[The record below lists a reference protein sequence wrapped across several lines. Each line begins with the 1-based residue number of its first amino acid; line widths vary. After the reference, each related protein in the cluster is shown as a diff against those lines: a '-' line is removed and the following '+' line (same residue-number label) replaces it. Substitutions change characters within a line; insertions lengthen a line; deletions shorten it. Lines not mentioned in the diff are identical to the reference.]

1 MKPDADPAEPLA
13 PRFFLAM
20 FCPFVAG
27 YFISFF
33 FRYVNAVI
41 SADLTREFALSAPQL
56 AFLTSAYF
64 LFFALAQ
71 LPLGLALDRFG
82 PRRVVGSLM
91 TLTAAGSLVFG
102 LADGFATLTLGR
114 ALVGL
119 GVSGCLMGALKAFR
133 TWVPSGRLAT
143 VIGVY
148 VMIGGLGALGATS
161 PVEALLGPVGWRGVF
176 YLCSALSLAVA
187 IAIFVVVPE
196 SSRGRSSEGFAE
208 LVAGFGTVFGS
219 WSFWR
224 LVLPLIAVA
233 APYTA
238 LQGLWFGPWLR
249 DVAGFSR
256 GEAASLLL
264 ASAFVYFLS
273 TGVLGVISD
282 RMAALGISQAA
293 VFRGGAVIA
302 LAILL
307 LLAVGGELSPRT
319 LVLSYAF
326 AIATTSLAIP
336 ELAKAYSAELA
347 GRASTAQNMLAFL
360 SVFVYQWAFG
370 VLLGLFPVL
379 DGRYAAGGYRAALLA
394 CAALHALSL
403 LCFLPARA
411 RARTKPA

>member
-1 MKPDADPAEPLA
+1 MKPDPASGRRLA
-13 PRFFLAM
+13 PRYFLAL
-20 FCPFVAG
+20 FCPLVAG

-41 SADLTREFALSAPQL
+41 SADLTREFALSASHL

-64 LFFALAQ
+64 LVFGLAQ

-91 TLTAAGSLVFG
+91 ILTSAGALVFS
-102 LADGFATLTLGR
+102 LADGFATLSIGR
-114 ALVGL
+114 ALIGL

-133 TWVPSGRLAT
+133 VWVPGDRLAT

-148 VMIGGLGALGATS
+148 VMIGGLGGIAATA
-161 PVEALLGPVGWRGVF
+161 PTEALLGPIGWRGVF

-187 IAIFVVVPE
+187 IAIFVVMPE
-196 SSRGRSSEGFAE
+196 SPRGRSSEGLSE
-208 LVAGFGTVFGS
+208 LIAGFGTIFGS

-249 DVAGFSR
+249 DVGGFSR
-256 GEAASLLL
+256 GEAANLLL
-264 ASAFVYFLS
+264 ASAFVYFLT
-273 TGVLGVISD
+273 TGALGAISD
-282 RMAALGISQAA
+282 RMAALGVSQSA
-293 VFRGGAVIA
+293 VFRGGAAVA

-307 LLAVGGELSPRT
+307 VLALGGEVSPRA
-319 LVLSYAF
+319 LVLAYAL
-326 AIATTSLAIP
+326 AITTTSLAIP
-336 ELAKAYSAELA
+336 ELAKAYPAELA

-360 SVFVYQWAFG
+360 SIFAYQWAFG
-370 VLLGLFPVL
+370 VLLGLFPAV
-379 DGRYAAGGYRAALLA
+379 DGRYAAEGYRAALLA

-403 LCFLPARA
+403 SCFLPLRRRA
-411 RARTKPA
+411 R